1 MARSAGFKK
10 DVRLSKKHCY
20 SNYQNIA
27 LKSYIGVN
35 GDSFD
40 RYLIRMFEMGES
52 LQISNFIVE
61 KLLQTSNSST
71 STVYQQLINRN

>member
-10 DVRLSKKHCY
+10 DVRLSKKHTY
-20 SNYQNIA
+20 SGYENIFF
-27 LKSYIGVN
+27 KSYIGIN

-61 KLLQTSNSST
+61 KLLQISDTSSSI
-71 STVYQQLINRN
+71 YQQLVNKN

>member
-20 SNYQNIA
+20 SNYQNIS
-27 LKSYIGVN
+27 LKSYLGIN

-61 KLLQTSNSST
+61 KLLQTSTNSSG
-71 STVYQQLINRN
+71 VYQQLVNKN